1 MYRPRKTVIA
11 IGMCRA
17 ARQSCDDRSTPP
29 PARLAS
35 VRARLEEVEGVLLD
49 LDHRAAMRAALDRAD
64 DPEYLG
70 DLFRVLLADLPAA

>member
-35 VRARLEEVEGVLLD
+35 VRARLEEVEGVLID